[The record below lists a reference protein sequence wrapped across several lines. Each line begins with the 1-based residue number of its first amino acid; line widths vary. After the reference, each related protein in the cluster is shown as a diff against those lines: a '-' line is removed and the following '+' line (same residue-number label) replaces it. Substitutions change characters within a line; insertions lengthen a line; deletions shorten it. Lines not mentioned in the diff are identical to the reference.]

1 MTTSFDNDS
10 DKREPENN
18 NSDTVKKERI
28 DLEQQE
34 QEQWHLQS
42 EQQLT
47 LGQTSFKGLKAQNE
61 DAIGIRI
68 PTGIIQSHKGSV
80 AIIAD
85 GVSAAEAGK
94 EASETCVR
102 NFLSD
107 YYSTPDTW
115 SVKQSTTKVLT
126 ALNRWLYSQGQRFSD
141 AQKGYIS
148 TLSCIIFKSNTAHIF
163 HVGDSRIY
171 RLRDGDLEQ
180 LTRDHT
186 TAVSATQSY
195 LSRAMGLDV
204 KLDVDYRSTDLEQGD
219 LYFLSTDG
227 IHDFISD
234 QQLRAHLKP
243 LKSLK
248 TDNFEEN
255 CQQLVEL
262 ALQQKSNDNVSCQII
277 RIDQLPCQ
285 SLNDVHQ
292 KLTDLPFPPD
302 LDISMSIDG
311 LRIEKVLHSSNRSQL
326 YKVVDI
332 ESGEAFCMKT
342 PSVNYNDD
350 AAYIERF
357 ILEGWIGH
365 RINNPHVLK
374 IAGFNRP
381 KKYLYYLTEYIDG
394 STLEQWSKENPEPP
408 VQDVIVIIQQVLKG
422 LRAFHR
428 RETIHQDLKPGNI
441 MLDRYGEAKIIDFGS
456 CHVKAI
462 AEIATPLERD
472 GILGTATYAAPE
484 AVLEGQS
491 LQQSDIFS
499 VAVILFEMLTNKL
512 PFSGK
517 LEECRSKSAY
527 LKTRYTPSYELNP
540 LVPVWLDGAIKKA
553 LRFEHNQRHGDVSEL
568 LYEIEHPNPKYKN
581 TDSTS
586 LLDEHPSLPWQVL
599 SGVLF
604 IGFCVSVYFNLN
616 P

>member
-1 MTTSFDNDS
+1 MN
-10 DKREPENN
+10 R
-18 NSDTVKKERI
+18 
-28 DLEQQE
+28 QQ
-34 QEQWHLQS
+34 QSQNEQWHLQS
-42 EQQLT
+42 EQEFT
-47 LGQTSFKGLKAQNE
+47 LGQTSHKGAKAQNE

-68 PTGIIQSHKGSV
+68 PEGITQSHKGSV

-102 NFLSD
+102 NFLYD

-148 TLSCIIFKSNTAHIF
+148 TLSCIVFKSNTAHIF

-171 RLRDGDLEQ
+171 RLRNGDLEQ

-186 TAVSATQSY
+186 TAVSPTQSY
-195 LSRAMGLDV
+195 LARAMGLDV
-204 KLDVDYRSTDLEQGD
+204 KLDVDYRSTDIEQGD
-219 LYFLSTDG
+219 IFFLSTDG
-227 IHDFISD
+227 IHDFIPHNELKN
-234 QQLRAHLKP
+234 QLKP
-243 LKSLK
+243 LQTLV
-248 TDNFEEN
+248 TDDFEN
-255 CQQLVEL
+255 QCQQLINL
-262 ALQQKSNDNVSCQII
+262 ALQHKSNDNLSCQII
-277 RIDQLPCQ
+277 RIDKLPKQ
-285 SLNDVHQ
+285 NLNDVHQ

-302 LDISMSIDG
+302 LAVGMKIDG
-311 LRIEKVLHSSNRSQL
+311 LRVEKELHASNRSQL
-326 YKVVDI
+326 YKVID
-332 ESGEAFCMKT
+332 EETGEAYCMKT

-357 ILEGWIGH
+357 ILESWIGN
-365 RINNPHVLK
+365 RISNPHVLK
-374 IAGFNRP
+374 VAGFNRP
-381 KKYLYYLTEYIDG
+381 KQYLYYLTEYIDG
-394 STLEQWSKENPEPP
+394 ITLEQWIKENPNPP
-408 VQDVIVIIQQVLKG
+408 VQNVIVIIQQIMKG

-428 RETIHQDLKPGNI
+428 RETVHQDLKPGNI
-441 MLDRYGEAKIIDFGS
+441 MLDINGEAKIIDFGS

-484 AVLEGQS
+484 AVLEGQN

-499 VAVILFEMLTNKL
+499 IAVILFEMLTGKQ

-517 LEECRSKSAY
+517 LEECRTKAAY

-540 LVPVWLDGAIKKA
+540 LVPVWLDGAIKKG
-553 LRFEHNQRHGDVSEL
+553 LRFEPSARHGDVSEF
-568 LYEIEHPNPKYKN
+568 LYEIEHPNPKYKKTYN
-581 TDSTS
+581 TA
-586 LLDEHPSLPWQVL
+586 LLDSNPSRPWQFL
-599 SGVLF
+599 SGLLF
-604 IGFCVSVYFNLN
+604 IALSISLYFNFSA
-616 P
+616 

>member
-1 MTTSFDNDS
+1 M
-10 DKREPENN
+10 
-18 NSDTVKKERI
+18 NSQPSSTANKAFLNKSAPP
-28 DLEQQE
+28 
-34 QEQWHLQS
+34 EQWHLQS
-42 EQQLT
+42 DQHFT
-47 LGQTSFKGLKAQNE
+47 LGQTSHKGAKDQNE

-68 PTGIIQSHKGSV
+68 PEGIIQSHKGSV

-115 SVKQSTTKVLT
+115 SVKQSTNKVLT

-148 TLSCIIFKSNTAHIF
+148 TLSCIVFKSNTAHIF

-180 LTRDHT
+180 MTRDHT
-186 TAVSATQSY
+186 TAVSSTQTY
-195 LSRAMGLDV
+195 LARAMGLDV
-204 KLDVDYRSTDLEQGD
+204 KLDVDYRSIDIEQND
-219 LYFLSTDG
+219 IFFLSTDG
-227 IHDFISD
+227 IHDFISY
-234 QQLRAHLKP
+234 QELRNQLKP
-243 LKSLK
+243 LANLA
-248 TDNFEEN
+248 TEDFEEQ
-255 CQQLVEL
+255 CQQLVNL
-262 ALQQKSNDNVSCQII
+262 ALQHKSNDNLSCQII
-277 RIDQLPCQ
+277 RIDKLPTQ
-285 SLNDVHQ
+285 DLNDVHQ
-292 KLTDLPFPPD
+292 KLTDLPFPPN
-302 LDISMSIDG
+302 LEIGMSIDG
-311 LRIEKVLHSSNRSQL
+311 LAIEKELHASNRSQL
-326 YKVVDI
+326 YKVRDI
-332 ESGEAFCMKT
+332 NSGEIFCMKT
-342 PSVNYNDD
+342 PSINYNDD

-357 ILEGWIGH
+357 ILESWIGN

-374 IAGFNRP
+374 VAGFNRP
-381 KKYLYYLTEYIDG
+381 KQYLYYLTEYIEG
-394 STLEQWSKENPEPP
+394 ITLEQWIKETPNPP
-408 VQDVIVIIQQVLKG
+408 VQNVIVIIQQVLKG

-441 MLDRYGEAKIIDFGS
+441 MLDKNGEAKIIDFGS

-491 LQQSDIFS
+491 LQQSDLFS
-499 VAVILFEMLTNKL
+499 IAVILFEMLTSKL
-512 PFSGK
+512 PFAGK
-517 LEECRSKSAY
+517 LEDCRTKSAY

-553 LRFEHNQRHGDVSEL
+553 LRFDPSARHGDVSEL
-568 LYEIEHPNPKYKN
+568 LYEIEHPNPKYKKTYN
-581 TDSTS
+581 SA
-586 LLDEHPSLPWQVL
+586 LLNSNPSRPWQLL
-599 SGVLF
+599 SGVLLAALC
-604 IGFCVSVYFNLN
+604 ISIYFNLN